1 VSAADFSSTVKKI
14 LSFESIFLLVVLLTA
29 FLRFYQLDF
38 KLFHHDEAIH
48 AWFAYELL
56 TKGTYVYDPMYH
68 GPLLY
73 YLTTAL
79 FRVFGDTDLVGRL
92 FPALLG
98 TLIVPLVYAVYRL
111 GYLDKRQTIVAGL
124 LVAISPDMIYFSRFL
139 RQDMFMLFFTMLMVV
154 SLLFY
159 FEKGQ
164 TRYALAAAVAAA
176 GGLCLKEEMPLILI
190 FIGLFFLYM
199 IIRKRFVLPPSWKVD
214 LVLGI
219 VVIAGIMSVLYS
231 AFGMHWDTLWTGP
244 FKAIDHWLA
253 MHNQQRLG
261 GPWFFYILLLGLYEV
276 PIFGLAII
284 SIAGYVAVR
293 GNSRVVSILK
303 REPAA
308 EQPALQIRDRRE
320 DFLLL
325 SLWWMVCSMGMYAF
339 IGEKVPWLIVQQLL
353 PMCFVASYL
362 FREARSG
369 DRLALQ
375 GAGKTP
381 TWGPGTIIG
390 IVIVTAVSLLGM
402 GVTLMKALA
411 GHELVLTLIV
421 PFVVLILVAGFLY
434 QNRDRVVAPARKA
447 QGVVTSL
454 LPIVAIL
461 LFGVLLVGMTH
472 HVAYSPNDISEPI
485 VQVQNSED
493 LRGLFQELD
502 ASNKTVIASANYW
515 PLPWYYRGDK
525 WNTITF
531 YGAKVADTQI
541 YQGDFDLAIVNSADS
556 YPYLAGYKKETIHL
570 NYWFSYYDNQNRLL
584 DYYMQRDG
592 KLGSM
597 DLDIFTKIRPL
608 S

>member
-1 VSAADFSSTVKKI
+1 MSAADFSSTVKKI

-48 AWFAYELL
+48 AWFAYELF
-56 TKGTYVYDPMYH
+56 TKGTYIYDPMYH

-73 YLTTAL
+73 YLTTAMFRL
-79 FRVFGDTDLVGRL
+79 FGETDLVGRL

-98 TLIVPLVYAVYRL
+98 TLLVPLVYAVYRL
-111 GYLDKRQTIVAGL
+111 GYLDKRQTIVAAL
-124 LVAISPDMIYFSRFL
+124 LVAISPNLIYFSRFL
-139 RQDMFMLFFTMLMVV
+139 RQDMFMLFFTMLLVV
-154 SLLFY
+154 SLLCY

-190 FIGLFFLYM
+190 FIGIFFLYM
-199 IIRKRFVLPPSWKVD
+199 VIRKRFVLPPSWKVD

-219 VVIAGIMSVLYS
+219 VVVIGIMSVLYS

-244 FKAIDHWLA
+244 FKAIEHWVA
-253 MHNQQRLG
+253 MHEQQRLG
-261 GPWFFYILLLGLYEV
+261 GPWFFYILLFGLYEV
-276 PIFGLAII
+276 PIIGLAII
-284 SIAGYVAVR
+284 SIAGYIAVR
-293 GNSRVVSILK
+293 GNSRVLSILK
-303 REPAA
+303 REPVA
-308 EQPALQIRDRRE
+308 EPPVLQIRDRRD
-320 DFLLL
+320 DFFVL
-325 SLWWMVCSMGMYAF
+325 SLWWMLCSMAMYAF

-362 FREARSG
+362 FREVRSG
-369 DRLALQ
+369 DRLVQ
-375 GAGKTP
+375 GSGRTP

-390 IVIVTAVSLLGM
+390 LVIVTAVSLLGM
-402 GVTLMKALA
+402 GVTLVKALS
-411 GHELVLTLIV
+411 GHELVLTLVIPFIV
-421 PFVVLILVAGFLY
+421 LLLVAGFLY
-434 QNRDRVVAPARKA
+434 LYRDQVATPVRRA
-447 QGVVTSL
+447 QGVVTGL
-454 LPIVAIL
+454 LPVFAVL
-461 LFGVLLVGMTH
+461 LFGVLLIGMTH
-472 HVAYSPNDISEPI
+472 HVAFTSSDISEPI

-493 LRGLFQELD
+493 LHDLFRGID

-515 PLPWYYRGDK
+515 PLPWYYRGDR

-531 YGAKVADTQI
+531 YGAKVDDTQI
-541 YQGDFDLAIVNSADS
+541 YKGDFDLAIVNTADS

-570 NYWFSYYDNQNRLL
+570 NYWFSYYDNQDRLL

-597 DLDIFTKIRPL
+597 DLDIFTKIRPI

>member
-1 VSAADFSSTVKKI
+1 MSAAYFSSTVKKI
-14 LSFESIFLLVVLLTA
+14 LSFESIFLLIVLLTA

-73 YLTTAL
+73 YLTTAM
-79 FRVFGDTDLVGRL
+79 FRLFGDTDLVGRL

-98 TLIVPLVYAVYRL
+98 TLIVPLVYVVYRL
-111 GYLDKRQTIVAGL
+111 GYLDKRQTIVAAL
-124 LVAISPDMIYFSRFL
+124 FVAISPNLIYFSRFL
-139 RQDMFMLFFTMLMVV
+139 RQDMFMLFFTMLLVV
-154 SLLFY
+154 SLLCY

-190 FIGLFFLYM
+190 FIGIFFLYM
-199 IIRKRFVLPPSWKVD
+199 VIRKRFVLPPSWKVD

-219 VVIAGIMSVLYS
+219 VVVVGIMSVLYS
-231 AFGMHWDTLWTGP
+231 AFGLHWDTLWTGP
-244 FKAIDHWLA
+244 FKAIEHWVA
-253 MHNQQRLG
+253 MHEQQRLG
-261 GPWFFYILLLGLYEV
+261 GPWFFYLLLLGLYEV
-276 PIFGLAII
+276 PILGLAII
-284 SIAGYVAVR
+284 SIAGFIALR
-293 GNSRVVSILK
+293 GNARVRSILK
-303 REPAA
+303 REPVA
-308 EQPALQIRDRRE
+308 EPPAPQIRDRRD
-320 DFLLL
+320 DFFVL
-325 SLWWMVCSMGMYAF
+325 SLWWMLCSIAMYAF

-362 FREARSG
+362 FREVRPAE
-369 DRLALQ
+369 RLTL
-375 GAGKTP
+375 GIKKS
-381 TWGPGTIIG
+381 TWGIGTIIG
-390 IVIVTAVSLLGM
+390 LVIVTAFFSLPGM
-402 GVTLMKALA
+402 GETFIKALS
-411 GHELVLTLIV
+411 GFELPLTLII
-421 PFVVLILVAGFLY
+421 PIIVLVLVAGYLY
-434 QNRDRVVAPARKA
+434 LVRD
-447 QGVVTSL
+447 QVVTPVRKTQDVVISL
-454 LPIVAIL
+454 LPIFVIL
-461 LFGVLLVGMTH
+461 LFGLLLVGMTH
-472 HVAYSPNDISEPI
+472 HVAFTPSDISEPI

-493 LRGLFQELD
+493 LHNLFKEID

-525 WNTITF
+525 WNSITF
-531 YGAKVADTQI
+531 YGAKVDDTQL
-541 YQGDFDLAIVNSADS
+541 YKGDFDLAIVNTADS

-584 DYYMQRDG
+584 DYYVQRDG

>member
-14 LSFESIFLLVVLLTA
+14 LSFESIFLLIVLLTA

-73 YLTTAL
+73 YLTTAM
-79 FRVFGDTDLVGRL
+79 FRLFGDTDFVGRL

-98 TLIVPLVYAVYRL
+98 TLLVPLVYAVYRL
-111 GYLDKRQTIVAGL
+111 GYLDKRQTIVAAL

-139 RQDMFMLFFTMLMVV
+139 RQDMFMLFFTMLLIV
-154 SLLFY
+154 SLLYY

-190 FIGLFFLYM
+190 FLGIFFLYM
-199 IIRKRFVLPPSWKVD
+199 IIRKKFVLPPSWKVD

-219 VVIAGIMSVLYS
+219 VVIVGIMSVLYS
-231 AFGMHWDTLWTGP
+231 AFGVHLDTLWTGP
-244 FKAIDHWLA
+244 FKAIDHWVA
-253 MHNQQRLG
+253 MHEQQRLG
-261 GPWFFYILLLGLYEV
+261 GPWFFYILLFGLYEV
-276 PIFGLAII
+276 PILGLAII
-284 SIAGYVAVR
+284 SIAGYIAVR
-293 GNSRVVSILK
+293 KKSQILSFLK
-303 REPAA
+303 REHGV
-308 EQPALQIRDRRE
+308 ESPALKIRDRRD
-320 DFLLL
+320 DFFVL
-325 SLWWMVCSMGMYAF
+325 SLWWMLCSMAMYAF

-362 FREARSG
+362 FREVRSG
-369 DRLALQ
+369 ERLIQ
-375 GAGKTP
+375 GSGSTTS
-381 TWGPGTIIG
+381 TWGLGTMIG
-390 IVIVTAVSLLGM
+390 IIIVTAVSLLGM
-402 GVTLMKALA
+402 GITLVKAIS
-411 GHELVLTLIV
+411 GHELVLTLIL
-421 PFVVLILVAGFLY
+421 PFIVVLLVAGYLY
-434 QNRDRVVAPARKA
+434 QNRDRVITPVRKVP
-447 QGVVTSL
+447 GVIFSL
-454 LPIVAIL
+454 LPVFAIL
-461 LFGVLLVGMTH
+461 LFGVLLIGMTH
-472 HVAYSPNDISEPI
+472 HVAYSPTDISEPI

-493 LRGLFQELD
+493 LRGLFQEID

-515 PLPWYYRGDK
+515 PLPWYYRGDR
-525 WNTITF
+525 WNKITF
-531 YGAKVADTQI
+531 YGAKVVDTQI
-541 YQGDFDLAIVNSADS
+541 YSGDFDLAIVNSADS

-597 DLDIFTKIRPL
+597 DLDVFTKIKPI